1 MKNAFSFFSI
11 FCAGLLTACASSSSE
26 RHSAEVSPVV
36 ESGRDSSAIN
46 GNSLPFSIH
55 SLSEGREIRRVAVK
69 DSTQLPTL
77 AALDFA
83 AYFKNPI
90 REAGKNELPENA
102 KPVSLAFSE
111 YPFPML
117 DSLLESEPEFLKLA
131 EPLAYEPFT
140 KFLYAKGV
148 RDSLGKILRSVES
161 VKWGEKNVFA
171 DFQKV
176 EKLYLIGEEEN
187 KSWWVEVHPR
197 TWTSAHNFWAK
208 VRANPSAEEVEAYR
222 VYTSETLSNEAVFDW
237 VRTLAAYWYPTYN
250 TDLEANVSAND
261 WNERSPFAV
270 MRGNPMGT
278 PLWVAFEV
286 PSVKRQEALLE
297 DASNLLQAGTKSL
310 DADSSWRISALE
322 NLQDVCPETEK
333 TKEFQAKLSHLLDSL
348 PSEQNAWSSN
358 GMLWFR
364 RNANSLLTND
374 FTAQDSLHNP
384 LPRLLELKKFLDS
397 LEIQF
402 LVVPIPTK
410 EAIYADK
417 LVSETADTLCVD
429 VAGRNFIR
437 KLLAQGI
444 DVLDVFPALR
454 NARLADDS
462 SAFSFQK
469 FDTHWASPGFL
480 SAMEEL
486 ANKVTSYAWYESS
499 GATPGT
505 LEIRDT
511 AIVREGDLIQQ
522 LPLAEQGV
530 YAPETLE
537 VKKVYR
543 NGKPYSGGK
552 NSPILLMGDSFTG
565 VFESVDGKSGGPAS
579 LLAFATGL
587 DVQVMTSWG
596 GGPGVRH
603 RMVKDK
609 KSLKSKRLVIYMMTM
624 RDFWQSPMEWD
635 AL

>member
-11 FCAGLLTACASSSSE
+11 FCAGLLAACASSAPE
-26 RHSAEVSPVV
+26 KHSAEVSPVV
-36 ESGRDSSAIN
+36 ESAMDSSVIN
-46 GNSLPFSIH
+46 GKSLPFSVN
-55 SLSEGREIRRVAVK
+55 SLSAEREIRRVAVK
-69 DSTQLPTL
+69 DSAALPTL

-102 KPVSLAFSE
+102 KPVSFAFSE

-117 DSLLESEPEFLKLA
+117 DSLLESEPEFLKRA

-148 RDSLGKILRSVES
+148 GDSLGKILRSVEN

-176 EKLYLIGEEEN
+176 EKLYLIGDGDEQ
-187 KSWWVEVHPR
+187 SWWVEVQPR
-197 TWTSAHNFWAK
+197 TWTGACNFWAK
-208 VRANPSAEEVEAYR
+208 LRARPSSGEVEAYR
-222 VYTSETLSNEAVFDW
+222 VYTSEPLSNEAVFDW
-237 VRTLAAYWYPTYN
+237 ARTLAAYWYPTYN

-261 WNERSPFAV
+261 WNGRSPFAV

-286 PSVKRQEALLE
+286 PTVKRQEALPE
-297 DASNLLQAGTKSL
+297 DASNHLQGEAKSL
-310 DADSSWRISALE
+310 DTDSSWRNSALE
-322 NLQDVCPETEK
+322 NLQGVCPETDE
-333 TKEFQAKLSHLLDSL
+333 TKEFQAKLSHVLDSL

-384 LPRLLELKKFLDS
+384 LPRLLELKNFLDS

-402 LVVPIPTK
+402 LIVPIPTK

-417 LVSETADTLCVD
+417 LIFGTADTLCVD

-437 KLLAQGI
+437 KLLASGI

-522 LPLAEQGV
+522 LPLAEQGA

-543 NGKPYSGGK
+543 NGKPYSGEK

-603 RMVKDK
+603 RMAKDK

>member
-1 MKNAFSFFSI
+1 M
-11 FCAGLLTACASSSSE
+11 
-26 RHSAEVSPVV
+26 
-36 ESGRDSSAIN
+36 
-46 GNSLPFSIH
+46 
-55 SLSEGREIRRVAVK
+55 
-69 DSTQLPTL
+69 
-77 AALDFA
+77 
-83 AYFKNPI
+83 
-90 REAGKNELPENA
+90 
-102 KPVSLAFSE
+102 
-111 YPFPML
+111 
-117 DSLLESEPEFLKLA
+117 
-131 EPLAYEPFT
+131 
-140 KFLYAKGV
+140 
-148 RDSLGKILRSVES
+148 
-161 VKWGEKNVFA
+161 
-171 DFQKV
+171 
-176 EKLYLIGEEEN
+176 
-187 KSWWVEVHPR
+187 
-197 TWTSAHNFWAK
+197 
-208 VRANPSAEEVEAYR
+208 
-222 VYTSETLSNEAVFDW
+222 
-237 VRTLAAYWYPTYN
+237 
-250 TDLEANVSAND
+250 
-261 WNERSPFAV
+261 
-270 MRGNPMGT
+270 
-278 PLWVAFEV
+278 